1 MCCSDVSRLKINAS
15 IRLRQAFVELPP
27 SVQSLPQFFEK
38 YAFVRYRHVPL
49 FEVNSAMLV

>member
-1 MCCSDVSRLKINAS
+1 MCCSGVSRLKINAS

-27 SVQSLPQFFEK
+27 SVQSLQQFFEK